1 MSEAVH
7 ITCDQMRMV
16 EREITIAR
24 AERAAHCRPE
34 GMDDRT
40 KVICRSRNRMLG
52 RSLAELNEAAF
63 GRRGILKRAAR
74 LVENAWA
81 MLWAVGHCWAEIG
94 EAMGLWVREDEQKTT
109 I

>member
-16 EREITIAR
+16 EKEIRRAR
-24 AERAAHCRPE
+24 AERAAHCKVD

-40 KVICRSRNRMLG
+40 KVICRSRNRMLS

-63 GRRGILKRAAR
+63 GHRGLLKRAAQ
-74 LVENAWA
+74 LFENAWA

-94 EAMGLWVREDEQKTT
+94 EAMGLWEREDEQKTT
-109 I
+109 V